1 MSGLDD
7 ESRKALVEYRLERAY
22 ATMEEAAVMTEKEF
36 YNAAVNRLYY
46 ACYYATEAL
55 LLKHKIEAKSHAG
68 VKAMLGLHF
77 VSKGLVPVSIGKILS
92 TLFEKRQS
100 GDYDDFI
107 YCDKEMTDDL
117 TIQAQ
122 TYIDCLAKL
131 VRDNISLETTESDKN
146 NK

>member
-7 ESRKALVEYRLERAY
+7 DSRKALVDYRLERAY
-22 ATMEEAAVMTEKEF
+22 KTMEEADLLEEKEY

-77 VSKGLVPVSIGKILS
+77 VSKGLIPVDIGKILS
-92 TLFEKRQS
+92 TLYEKRQS

-117 TIQAQ
+117 TVQAK

-131 VRDNISLETTESDKN
+131 IAR
-146 NK
+146 

>member
-22 ATMEEAAVMTEKEF
+22 ATMQEAAVMTEKEF

-77 VSKGLVPVSIGKILS
+77 VSKGLVPISIGKILS
-92 TLFEKRQS
+92 TLYEKRQS

-122 TYIDCLAKL
+122 SFIDYIGKL
-131 VRDNISLETTESDKN
+131 VKEDPIELN
-146 NK
+146 NQNNS

>member
-7 ESRKALVEYRLERAY
+7 DSRNALVEYRLERAY
-22 ATMEEAAVMTEKEF
+22 KTMDEAALLESQGY

-55 LLKHKIEAKSHAG
+55 LLKNKIEAKSHAG

-77 VSKGLVPVSIGKILS
+77 VSKGLIPVNIGKILS
-92 TLFEKRQS
+92 TLYEKRQS

-117 TIQAQ
+117 TVQAQ
-122 TYIDCLAKL
+122 TYIDSLCQLIRGESCKL
-131 VRDNISLETTESDKN
+131 
-146 NK
+146 

>member
-7 ESRKALVEYRLERAY
+7 ESRKALVDYRLERAY
-22 ATMEEAAVMTEKEF
+22 NTMEEAALLEEKEY

-77 VSKGLVPVSIGKILS
+77 VSKGLIPVAIGKILS
-92 TLFEKRQS
+92 TLYEKRQS

-107 YCDKEMTDDL
+107 YCDKEMTDEL

-122 TYIDCLAKL
+122 TFLDCLAKL
-131 VRDNISLETTESDKN
+131 ISL
-146 NK
+146 

>member
-1 MSGLDD
+1 MSGLDE
-7 ESRKALVEYRLERAY
+7 ESREALVEYRLERAY
-22 ATMEEAAVMTEKEF
+22 ATMDEAALLTEKEF

-68 VKAMLGLHF
+68 VKTMLGLHF
-77 VSKGLVPVSIGKILS
+77 VSKGIIPVPIGKILS

-107 YCDKEMTDDL
+107 YCDKEMTEDL
-117 TIQAQ
+117 TVQAK
-122 TYIDCLAKL
+122 TFIDCLAKL
-131 VRDNISLETTESDKN
+131 VKEQL
-146 NK
+146 

>member
-7 ESRKALVEYRLERAY
+7 DSRNALVEYRLERAY
-22 ATMEEAAVMTEKEF
+22 KIMEEAALLEEKGY

-55 LLKHKIEAKSHAG
+55 LLKNKIEAKSHAG

-77 VSKGLVPVSIGKILS
+77 VSKGLIPVNIGKILS
-92 TLFEKRQS
+92 TLYEKRQS

-117 TIQAQ
+117 TVQAK
-122 TYIDCLAKL
+122 TYIDNLSQL
-131 VRDNISLETTESDKN
+131 IRGE
-146 NK
+146 

>member
-1 MSGLDD
+1 MIAEMRWSNTASNGLI
-7 ESRKALVEYRLERAY
+7 RLWKKQPY
-22 ATMEEAAVMTEKEF
+22 WKGQGY

-55 LLKHKIEAKSHAG
+55 LLKNKIEAKSHAG

-77 VSKGLVPVSIGKILS
+77 VSKGLIPVNIGKILS
-92 TLFEKRQS
+92 TLYEKRQS

-117 TIQAQ
+117 TIQAK
-122 TYIDCLAKL
+122 TYID
-131 VRDNISLETTESDKN
+131 SLSQLIRGE
-146 NK
+146 

>member
-22 ATMEEAAVMTEKEF
+22 ATMQEAAVMTEKEF

-92 TLFEKRQS
+92 TLYEKRQS

-107 YCDKEMTDDL
+107 YCDKEMTEDL

-122 TYIDCLAKL
+122 TYIDCLAKM
-131 VRDNISLETTESDKN
+131 VREDVSSESIDSN
-146 NK
+146 QN

>member
-7 ESRKALVEYRLERAY
+7 ESRKTLVEYRLERAY
-22 ATMEEAAVMTEKEF
+22 ATMQEAAVMTEKEF

-92 TLFEKRQS
+92 TLYEKRQS

-107 YCDKEMTDDL
+107 YCDKEMTEDL

-122 TYIDCLAKL
+122 TYIDCLAKM
-131 VRDNISLETTESDKN
+131 VREDVSSESIDSN
-146 NK
+146 QN

>member
-77 VSKGLVPVSIGKILS
+77 VSKGMVPVTIGKTLS
-92 TLFEKRQS
+92 TLYEKRQS

-122 TYIDCLAKL
+122 TYIDCLAKM
-131 VRDNISLETTESDKN
+131 VREDVSSESIDSN
-146 NK
+146 QNK

>member
-1 MSGLDD
+1 MSGLDN
-7 ESRKALVEYRLERAY
+7 ESRKALVDYRLERAY

-68 VKAMLGLHF
+68 VKTMLGLHF

-92 TLFEKRQS
+92 TLYEKRQS

-122 TYIDCLAKL
+122 IFIDYIGKL
-131 VRDNISLETTESDKN
+131 VQDDSTESN
-146 NK
+146 N

>member
-7 ESRKALVEYRLERAY
+7 DSRNALVEYRLERAY
-22 ATMEEAAVMTEKEF
+22 KTMEEAALLEGQGY

-55 LLKHKIEAKSHAG
+55 LLKNKIEAKSHAG

-77 VSKGLVPVSIGKILS
+77 VTKGLIPVNIGKILS
-92 TLFEKRQS
+92 TLYEKRQS

-117 TIQAQ
+117 TVQAR
-122 TYIDCLAKL
+122 TYIDNLSQLIKG
-131 VRDNISLETTESDKN
+131 I
-146 NK
+146 

>member
-7 ESRKALVEYRLERAY
+7 DSRNALVEYRLERAY
-22 ATMEEAAVMTEKEF
+22 KTMEEAALLEGQGY

-55 LLKHKIEAKSHAG
+55 LLKNKIEAKSHAG

-77 VSKGLVPVSIGKILS
+77 VSKGLIPVNIGKILS
-92 TLFEKRQS
+92 TLYEKRQS

-117 TIQAQ
+117 TVQAK
-122 TYIDCLAKL
+122 TYIDNLTQL
-131 VRDNISLETTESDKN
+131 IRGE
-146 NK
+146 

>member
-1 MSGLDD
+1 MSNGLDED
-7 ESRKALVEYRLERAY
+7 SRKALVEYRLERAY
-22 ATMEEAAVMTEKEF
+22 ETMKEAALLAEKEY

-77 VSKGLVPVSIGKILS
+77 VSKGLIPVSIGKILS
-92 TLFEKRQS
+92 TLYEKRQS

-107 YCDKEMTDDL
+107 YCDKEMTEDL
-117 TIQAQ
+117 TTQAQ
-122 TYIDCLAKL
+122 TFIDSLAKL
-131 VRDNISLETTESDKN
+131 VNEV
-146 NK
+146 